1 MRIYCADA
9 GTRGIRGNEVCL
21 SLSRRRLSAPQ
32 LCTDQL
38 LLLQTERDEPV
49 SGIRHPCGTRT
60 RPRAGPHRW
69 SPLRKRGGRRTLA
82 VVRLDRFVLRHL
94 LTLAATITR
103 NQPRERR
110 RSRSP
115 SRSPPRERRRSPS
128 PRRHR
133 SRSRSPRGDRSRSR
147 SPRRMDVDDQD
158 RDRDR
163 DHRSHSSRP
172 DRSTRYASTG
182 GSGGGGRGPAY
193 GGAPYNPA
201 RKAVSREIAAAEA
214 AKRSRKDCRV
224 YVGNLAFGVKWND
237 LKDFMREGGSLSCRR
252 RVGKKSSAMRLGRGQ
267 VWRPS
272 GCKVRRAEGGWH

>member
-1 MRIYCADA
+1 MA
-9 GTRGIRGNEVCL
+9 T
-21 SLSRRRLSAPQ
+21 
-32 LCTDQL
+32 
-38 LLLQTERDEPV
+38 
-49 SGIRHPCGTRT
+49 
-60 RPRAGPHRW
+60 
-69 SPLRKRGGRRTLA
+69 RKRGGGAPSRSSRWSESSFDYTDCFL
-82 VVRLDRFVLRHL
+82 
-94 LTLAATITR
+94 TITPY
-103 NQPRERR
+103 QPRERR

-182 GSGGGGRGPAY
+182 GGGGRGPAY

-201 RKAVSREIAAAEA
+201 RKAVSREIAATEA

-252 RVGKKSSAMRLGRGQ
+252 RVGERDVMRLGRGKVRQ
-267 VWRPS
+267 PS
-272 GCKVRRAEGGWH
+272 VCKVRRAEEGLALKVWKARTPSSQAEDPFLNPLAPTCPSPVHLTGGRRVPAPSPKPPFLRPRQG